1 MGRYLI
7 SFIPIGNKMSK
18 ISIILFGLLVALA
31 VLASAENEEQS
42 LAEKLSS
49 LRVARDADP
58 GRRNKN
64 KRKKSKKS
72 KKSLKSKKNKKSKK
86 NRKSKKGMKSKK
98 NKKTRKNK
106 KSKKNRKSK
115 KNKKSKRKNNKSKK
129 QKKNKKR
136 TNKGSRTQ
144 GRMVDAN
151 CLATAATTMK
161 RW

>member
-42 LAEKLSS
+42 LSEKLSS

-72 KKSLKSKKNKKSKK
+72 KKSLKSKKV
-86 NRKSKKGMKSKK
+86 MKSKK

-106 KSKKNRKSK
+106 KSKKNRKNK
-115 KNKKSKRKNNKSKK
+115 KNKKSK
-129 QKKNKKR
+129 
-136 TNKGSRTQ
+136 
-144 GRMVDAN
+144 
-151 CLATAATTMK
+151 
-161 RW
+161 